1 MFWKDLFVDGV
12 PFLVRFGRLHELAE
26 NKLAIVIEKYKMGR
40 ERRGVEVD
48 EVALFGRRS
57 WQGSVLSFKI

>member
-1 MFWKDLFVDGV
+1 MFWKDLLLDGV
-12 PFLVRFGRLHELAE
+12 SFLVRFGRLHELAE
-26 NKLAIVIEKYKMGR
+26 NKLVIVIEKYKMGR
-40 ERRGVEVD
+40 ERRVVKVD